1 MTSIEPW
8 ENFQVARYLE
18 YHYPGLII
26 WFRAIPT
33 DFQRTFLKE
42 CRTHLIHASLKLFK
56 LERIFSHFFPAKY
69 ILRFRKI
76 NTAPDEW
83 LNRTIA
89 SINNLNLAR
98 SNLEWLHRYLLWIH
112 KVTKSIAQGYSLYCA
127 ELSDI
132 SLKVRLPN
140 EYKLEDNCDRMG
152 VLISMQYCERSRR
165 KVIKSNHFVIDE
177 YDPPKLTFHFE
188 CH

>member
-18 YHYPGLII
+18 YHYSGLII

-76 NTAPDEW
+76 ITAPDEW

-98 SNLEWLHRYLLWIH
+98 SNLE
-112 KVTKSIAQGYSLYCA
+112 
-127 ELSDI
+127 
-132 SLKVRLPN
+132 
-140 EYKLEDNCDRMG
+140 
-152 VLISMQYCERSRR
+152 
-165 KVIKSNHFVIDE
+165 VI
-177 YDPPKLTFHFE
+177 
-188 CH
+188 